1 MRNDPVSVVCC
12 GLTTLDVVQV
22 VDRLP
27 GPDEKLIVAAFFD
40 DAGGPA
46 ANAAATA
53 SALGA
58 AATLVTS
65 LGPEPIGRLALELL
79 ETAGVDVVDLGGAG
93 AAVSTVLVNRH
104 TGQRAVVSTKVQYTS
119 PDFRLKGDELD
130 GADVLL
136 VDGHHMDVALAL
148 AQAASKAGV
157 PVVLDG
163 GSWKPR
169 TEDLI
174 EYVDYAAISSAFSV
188 PSGDDPLRALATMGC
203 RYVAQTQGPDS
214 ILVLDDGSRR
224 EVAVKAITPHQVV
237 DTLGAG
243 DVLHGA
249 LATLVAHHGSSL
261 PFAELMRRAAAIA
274 TESCRHRGA
283 RGWAHRRSVATSLQE
298 LVING
303 RE

>member
-1 MRNDPVSVVCC
+1 MTNDPVSVVCC

-27 GPDEKLIVAAFFD
+27 GPDEKLTAVDFFD

-53 SALGA
+53 KALGA

-65 LGPEPIGRLALELL
+65 LGAEPIGRLALNLL

-119 PDFRLKGDELD
+119 PDYRLKGDELD
-130 GADVLL
+130 GADALL

-148 AQAASKAGV
+148 ASAAKEAGV

-174 EYVDYAAISSAFSV
+174 EHVDYAAVSSVFSV
-188 PSGDDPLRALATMGC
+188 PAGDDPLRTLAGMGC
-203 RYVAQTQGPDS
+203 RFVAQTQGPDS
-214 ILVLDDGSRR
+214 IVVLADGVRG
-224 EVAVKAITPHQVV
+224 EVAVEAMTPPAVV

-249 LATLVAHHGSSL
+249 LVTLVAHHGGSL
-261 PFAELMRRAAAIA
+261 PFAELIHRAGAVA

-283 RGWAHRRSVATSLQE
+283 RGWAGRRSVAASMQD
-298 LVING
+298 LVLTG
-303 RE
+303 

>member
-1 MRNDPVSVVCC
+1 MKNDPVSVVCC

-27 GPDEKLIVAAFFD
+27 GPDEKLTAVAFFD

-53 SALGA
+53 RALGA
-58 AATLVTS
+58 DATLVTS
-65 LGPEPIGRLALELL
+65 LGTEAIGRLALELL
-79 ETAGVDVVDLGGAG
+79 DNADVGVVDLGGAG
-93 AAVSTVLVNRH
+93 ATVSTVLVNRH

-148 AQAASKAGV
+148 AQAASKTGV

-188 PSGDDPLRALATMGC
+188 PSGDEPLRELAAMGC
-203 RYVAQTQGPDS
+203 RFVAQTQGSDS
-214 ILVLDDGSRR
+214 ILVLADGVRR
-224 EVAVKAITPHQVV
+224 EVPVAAMTPPRVV

-249 LATLVAHHGSSL
+249 LATLVAHHGDSL
-261 PFAELMRRAAAIA
+261 PFTEMMRRAAAIA

-283 RGWAHRRSVATSLQE
+283 RGWSHFPTITARLQD

-303 RE
+303 

>member
-1 MRNDPVSVVCC
+1 MMNDPVSVVCC

-27 GPDEKLIVAAFFD
+27 GPDEKLTAAAFFD

-53 SALGA
+53 KALGA
-58 AATLVTS
+58 DATLVTS
-65 LGPEPIGRLALELL
+65 LGLEPIGRLALELL
-79 ETAGVDVVDLGGAG
+79 AAAGVDVVDLGGAG
-93 AAVSTVLVNRH
+93 AAVSTVLVNRQ

-119 PDFRLKGDELD
+119 PDFRLTGDELD

-148 AQAASKAGV
+148 AQEASKAGV

-174 EYVDYAAISSAFSV
+174 EYVDYAAISSAFWV
-188 PSGDDPLRALATMGC
+188 PSGDDPLRALADMGC
-203 RYVAQTQGPDS
+203 RFVAETQGPGS
-214 ILVLDDGSRR
+214 ILVLADGNRS
-224 EVAVKAITPHQVV
+224 EVAVEAIAPHQLV

-249 LATLVAHHGSSL
+249 LATLVAHHGNRL
-261 PFAELMRRAAAIA
+261 PFVELMRRAGAIA

-283 RGWAHRRSVATSLQE
+283 RGWVHHRSVAESMRD
-298 LVING
+298 LVVAG
-303 RE
+303 

>member
-1 MRNDPVSVVCC
+1 MLNDPVSVVCC

-27 GPDEKLIVAAFFD
+27 GPDEKLTAAAVFD

-58 AATLVTS
+58 DATLVTS
-65 LGPEPIGRLALELL
+65 LGTEPIGRLALELL
-79 ETAGVDVVDLGGAG
+79 NNADVEVVDLGGAG
-93 AAVSTVLVNRH
+93 AMISTVLVNRH

-119 PDFRLKGDELD
+119 PDYRLKGDELD
-130 GADVLL
+130 GADALL

-148 AQAASKAGV
+148 ASAAKEAGV

-174 EYVDYAAISSAFSV
+174 EHVDYAAVSSVFSV
-188 PSGDDPLRALATMGC
+188 PAGDDPLRTLAGMGC
-203 RYVAQTQGPDS
+203 RFVAQTQGPDS
-214 ILVLDDGSRR
+214 IVVLADGVRG
-224 EVAVKAITPHQVV
+224 EVAVEAMTPPAVV

-249 LATLVAHHGSSL
+249 LVTLVAHHGGSL
-261 PFAELMRRAAAIA
+261 PFAELIHRAGAVA

-283 RGWAHRRSVATSLQE
+283 RGWAGRRSVAASMQD
-298 LVING
+298 LVLTG
-303 RE
+303 

>member
-1 MRNDPVSVVCC
+1 MAADVVSVVCC

-27 GPDEKLIVAAFFD
+27 GADEKLTAVAFFD

-58 AATLVTS
+58 EATLVTS
-65 LGPEPIGRLALELL
+65 LGTEPIGRLARELL
-79 ETAGVDVVDLGGAG
+79 DDVGVDVVDLGGAG
-93 AAVSTVLVNRH
+93 ATVSTVLVNRN
-104 TGQRAVVSTKVQYTS
+104 TGQRAVVSTKDQYSS
-119 PDFRLKGDELD
+119 PGHRLEGDELD

-148 AQAASKAGV
+148 AQAASMTGV

-169 TEDLI
+169 TEDLM
-174 EYVDYAAISSAFSV
+174 EYVDYAAVSSAFSL
-188 PSGDDPLRALATMGC
+188 PSGDEPLGALAEMGC
-203 RYVAQTQGPDS
+203 RFVAQTRGPDS
-214 ILVLDDGSRR
+214 ILVLADGVRR
-224 EVAVKAITPHQVV
+224 EVPVATITAPGVV

-249 LATLVAHHGSSL
+249 LATLVAHHGRSL
-261 PFAELMRRAAAIA
+261 PFVEMVRRAAAIA
-274 TESCRHRGA
+274 TESCHHRGA
-283 RGWAHRRSVATSLQE
+283 RGWAQLPSITASLQQ
-298 LVING
+298 LVIEG
-303 RE
+303 